1 MTPSDVSPDP
11 VAEPTAYQEYLL
23 SLLND
28 DDPAVAQGS
37 TAASL
42 RVLADEA
49 GGHLYQQPV
58 PGEWSVGQ
66 VIAHLTDAEIAMSGR
81 YRWILAHDE
90 PPLLGYDQNLWVER
104 LHDDTEPVADLIATF
119 EALRKA
125 NLSLWRR
132 SSPQQRARVGI
143 HAERGPESFHLCF
156 RTIAGRDRLHL
167 GQIRRALE
175 VVGSS

>member
-1 MTPSDVSPDP
+1 MTPADVSPDP
-11 VAEPTAYQEYLL
+11 VAEPSAYQEYLL
-23 SLLND
+23 ALLND
-28 DDPAVAQGS
+28 DDPAVAQES
-37 TAASL
+37 TGASL
-42 RVLADEA
+42 RELAREA
-49 GGHLYQQPV
+49 DGHLYQQPA

-90 PPLLGYDQNLWVER
+90 PPLLGYDQDLWVER
-104 LHDDTEPVADLIATF
+104 LHDDTEPVEDLIETF

-125 NLSLWRR
+125 NLALWRR

-143 HAERGPESFHLCF
+143 HSERGPESFHLCF
-156 RTIAGRDRLHL
+156 RMIAGHDRLHL